1 MTKVSRD
8 QDFSEM
14 FYQRADISDLASAE
28 WPHPTPARLL
38 LIVGFAAGS

>member
-1 MTKVSRD
+1 MTKVCRD

-14 FYQRADISDLASAE
+14 FYQADISDLASAE
-28 WPHPTPARLL
+28 WPHPTPAQLL